1 MESNTLSN
9 LVQLKKSQFHQS
21 LNKVPFYV
29 SVESFDIDPSL
40 KVCFYNLEI
49 GFLHGNTVKFK
60 NVTKRYSQLEYLDK
74 ILRKNPNYSANLS
87 SFPPKKYFFN
97 KDKDFLSKRKDDLQ
111 KYLSKL
117 TLLTDIL
124 SNNDFVTFFELTNLD
139 VFQLQ

>member
-29 SVESFDIDPSL
+29 SVESFNIDPSS
-40 KVCFYNLEI
+40 KVCYYELEI

-60 NVTKRYSQLEYLDK
+60 TITRRYSQLENLDK
-74 ILRKNPNYSANLS
+74 ILRKNPNFS
-87 SFPPKKYFFN
+87 SILGNFPPKKYFFN
-97 KDKDFLSKRKDDLQ
+97 RGKDFLTKRKDDLQ

-117 TLLTDIL
+117 TMLTDIL
-124 SNNDFVTFFELTNLD
+124 SNNEFITFFELTDLD
-139 VFQLQ
+139 FFRSL